1 MMFFVEWFDVLV
13 CDCWIVLVLVVVEV
27 ECIWQMMI
35 VVYQCWLV
43 RRVVFVVVFGV
54 VLRLLLLL
62 FGLLLF
68 GLLFGLL
75 LLLIL
80 WLVSAVRLGHDRGAS
95 TSVERRSS
103 RGVSPLLHGC

>member
-1 MMFFVEWFDVLV
+1 MFFVEWFDVLV

-54 VLRLLLLL
+54 VLRLLLLFGLLL

-68 GLLFGLL
+68 GLLLLLLL

-80 WLVSAVRLGHDRGAS
+80 WLVSAVRLGHD
-95 TSVERRSS
+95 
-103 RGVSPLLHGC
+103 